1 MSKEFHYGG
10 QALIEGVMML
20 GQRNMAMAVR
30 DPNGDLQVITKPLTG
45 AFTGKIRRI
54 PFLRGVIVLG
64 QTMIMGV
71 RALFQSANISLG
83 EDQGEISTKASIAIF
98 GVAVAFA
105 ISLFFLAPLGIT
117 SVVDTY
123 LGAGSLLSSFV
134 EGAIR
139 IGIFVAYLGLI
150 NLIPDVRR
158 VFAYHGAEHK
168 AVNAYENKAELDVES
183 VRKYSTAHVRCGT
196 AFMFLVLI
204 IAIFAFALVGEQELW
219 LRFLSRI
226 LLIPLIAA
234 VAYEIVRFAGRNA
247 DNPLLRLVLFPG
259 LALQKLT
266 TREPDDSQ
274 IEAAIMALKGVMEAD
289 ETAEVEPD
297 LALAG

>member
-1 MSKEFHYGG
+1 
-10 QALIEGVMML
+10 MML

-54 PFLRGVIVLG
+54 PFVRGVIVLG

-83 EDQGEISTKASIAIF
+83 ENQGEISTKASIAIF

-117 SVVDTY
+117 SVVDMH

-134 EGAIR
+134 EGGIR

-168 AVNAYENKAELDVES
+168 AVNAYEHKAELDVES

-274 IEAAIMALKGVMEAD
+274 IEAAITALKGVMEAD
-289 ETAEVEPD
+289 ETTEVEPD